1 MCEKEMY
8 YIETRIRRADK
19 YPAPYVLEETSQK
32 IPYQNGTCLNL
43 PNGMWVVVR
52 HENLFTCSLCTY
64 QRDILVVPVS
74 NYEPVLNPEEGDD
87 AVIGYYTRFHK
98 DWSERVEVRR
108 NPEED
113 GDRSLKYLE
122 KNNLI
127 RYY

>member
-1 MCEKEMY
+1 MYETEMY
-8 YIETRIRRADK
+8 YICTRICRADK
-19 YPAPYVLEETSQK
+19 YPAPYVLEETNQR
-32 IPYQNGTCLNL
+32 IPYKNGTCLNL

-52 HENLFTCSLCTY
+52 HENLFTCSLY
-64 QRDILVVPVS
+64 EYSRYIWVVPVS
-74 NYEPVLNPEEGDD
+74 NYEPILNPEKGDN

-98 DWSERVEVRR
+98 DWSERVEVKR